1 MVRASKKSSGGA
13 LELAPLAATGL
24 LLTAEEIYRNMLAAD
39 KRRSA
44 VPRRYRGGDGEPTGF
59 VAPPPPSM
67 VGPATGGARKKAPAR
82 RKQKGGDYASVM
94 EGFANAEDEVK
105 KMQAIASENESTTH
119 GGAAARKKAPARRKQ
134 KGGDYASVMEG
145 FAAMQE
151 DLKKLQANPNYPTET
166 IDGGAARKKK
176 APARHKQKGGDYAS
190 VMEGFT
196 SPADMQR
203 KAEVANP
210 NYPTGDGVPAPVP
223 MEGGARKKR
232 GGSKEEREREQERE
246 DRERELEGGARKKR
260 GGSKE
265 EREREDREREDRER
279 EREGGAK
286 KKRAHR
292 KQKGGFFEGFA
303 TEDDAKKPSATPSG
317 GNTPAAEDMGAK
329 DAPTT
334 DSSLEP
340 ADVPSSS
347 QDGGAR
353 KRKAGAK
360 RPAKKGGAAIPG
372 FADQFEALTRQAM
385 GSF

>member
-59 VAPPPPSM
+59 VAPPPPSS

-94 EGFANAEDEVK
+94 EGFADAQEEVK
-105 KMQAIASENESTTH
+105 KMQAIASENESATH

-176 APARHKQKGGDYAS
+176 APARRKQKGGDYAS

-223 MEGGARKKR
+223 MEGGAK
-232 GGSKEEREREQERE
+232 
-246 DRERELEGGARKKR
+246 KKR

-286 KKRAHR
+286 KKRVPR

-317 GNTPAAEDMGAK
+317 GNIPAAEDMGAK

-340 ADVPSSS
+340 ADVPGPS

-353 KRKAGAK
+353 KRKAAAK